1 MRPALLLTLV
11 ALSSPAAA
19 QTRVD
24 NAAPS
29 GTGYSYVA
37 STPRPV
43 VAAPAAAPS
52 PPAAPLAPTANVTL
66 ISSRPAAPA
75 PSSAAATV
83 ARGGPRGPAAD
94 PGGARPGEGVVRLSD
109 GASTAATT
117 FTLDRAGQITA
128 PPAAQPASNDPD
140 AGVGDP
146 SMPTAGALFGG
157 PLPGPSIAYMG
168 QPVNARHPPPA
179 PPLAPGASLPVHAL
193 PGSTPAPPGG
203 AAPWIPH
210 TTSGFQLGP
219 RGESTGL
226 GGYGFQMRSG
236 SGANPGTI
244 RNSP

>member
-37 STPRPV
+37 STPRAV
-43 VAAPAAAPS
+43 VPAPAATPG
-52 PPAAPLAPTANVTL
+52 PTAAPLAPTANVTL

-75 PSSAAATV
+75 PASPAAPV

-94 PGGARPGEGVVRLSD
+94 PGGARPGEGVVRVSD
-109 GASTAATT
+109 GASTATTT

-128 PPAAQPASNDPD
+128 PPASNDPD

-168 QPVNARHPPPA
+168 QPVNARRPPPA
-179 PPLAPGASLPVHAL
+179 PPLAPGASLPAHAL
-193 PGSTPAPPGG
+193 PGSTAAPPGG
-203 AAPWIPH
+203 PAPWIPH
-210 TTSGFQLGP
+210 TTSGFQLGS
-219 RGESTGL
+219 RGEPTGI
-226 GGYGFQMRSG
+226 GGYGFQMQTG
-236 SGANPGTI
+236 SSANPGTI